1 MGGRDREDKID
12 RKNGASVVRTL
23 ENFTAQIMTP
33 GLARPQGP
41 PYCTALQGRGQR
53 PPRLGVVG
61 ALRRSDDASKGW
73 RLHGSDDVGLGL
85 HNCPSWTN

>member
-1 MGGRDREDKID
+1 MDKEEKSD
-12 RKNGASVVRTL
+12 WKKGASVVRTL

-33 GLARPQGP
+33 RFARPQGL
-41 PYCTALQGRGQR
+41 PYYTALQGRGQR

-73 RLHGSDDVGLGL
+73 GLYGL
-85 HNCPSWTN
+85 